1 MGHRSIILLVGAMCT
16 FVACNVSA
24 LGLGKITLDSALNEP
39 LNAKIEL
46 FEVRDLIKEEIRVQ
60 IATREDFDRIGVD
73 KTYFLSDLKFKVVMS
88 ESGSPH
94 IQVNS
99 QKLVREPFL
108 NFLVQV
114 QWPSGKLLRE
124 FTLLMDLPVFASE
137 KVAPVQSTS
146 SASSSQY
153 SEPSQSYASE
163 ESSAPQQQS
172 NPDYNP
178 RSSYEQAPARPAAQE
193 VAPTYTEDSYR
204 VRSNDTLWEI
214 AAAVRPDRSVS
225 IHQTMLAI
233 QRENPEAFIN
243 NNINLLK
250 SGQILRI
257 PDRADMADL
266 GRRAAVRE
274 VAVQNAAWSDGGE
287 VGDAELSGSNAYAG
301 SADDITEPE
310 GRLTLSSPDETYDS
324 SEGRASGGAADSS
337 TEALENELAITME
350 QLDKSSR
357 ENGDLQSKVS
367 SLEEQIETME
377 RMLEVSNESM
387 RALELSVQQN
397 ADAAERRAADD
408 ALLADDANL
417 DDSSID
423 ESSSELT
430 LGEYEES
437 TSDGS
442 DLAESGESIESS
454 DEFGVSEGIDDSAD
468 ALSDATEDLAGESS
482 DAVVDDVA
490 EIPAPTV
497 KPNSKRVVSTPPQ
510 PEKGIVDIL
519 LENILY
525 IVAGIVVLAA
535 GVFFLLRQK
544 SSDEDDFDGFMED
557 HGLEE
562 NQSFEAPLE
571 ETPLEDDID
580 LGSFDGEAQPASDDV
595 VEDELEELED
605 LDPEAQTEDVVTEA
619 DIYIAYGRFDR
630 AEEML
635 TAALSSDPS
644 DQDVRL
650 KLLEVYS
657 SQGDAERFDPH
668 YAKLRAFASPSNIER
683 AEALR
688 ESIPHTAEFD
698 EDSFDTSDV
707 SKYTDNN
714 LQPEPEPESGSDS
727 DSVGG
732 GLDLGDEL
740 SVDLGDELSMDL
752 DIPSDDGADEFSLDL
767 DGLGDVS
774 GDEENSEISLDLGKS
789 EGDATDDFSLDLDL
803 GDLDSDGDPD
813 SAFNLDLPEDTEGN
827 KVDEVVTVDLSDSA
841 DGGLDSLDIEFD
853 LDASDSEGLDLD
865 FDLGGDEEDTEIS
878 PKPELDVLDD
888 DLSSG
893 LSLDLGSTSASSD
906 DSDSLDDLDLDLNL
920 GRDEGGSGL
929 GGSLDLDADLAS
941 LDAELDLS
949 LDGDAIDSK
958 GLDVEDSDVTVIRG
972 RPEKLSV
979 DLPDDLSADL
989 DEEPLTVLDDEL
1001 SVEPVDGSMSG
1012 DSSDV
1017 MDLGDLDLGDTDLG
1031 DLDLGDTELSLDLD
1045 DGSESG
1051 GAAFDLEADL
1061 ASLDDDEISIELDDE
1076 NSDTSLD
1083 LELDDAELSI
1093 DLDADSELA
1102 IDLGDGADLNL
1113 DLGGDSELSG
1123 DLSDDVADS
1132 GVDLDLNLSPQEK
1145 AEPELSLDL
1154 DDDLSLPNFDLE
1166 ADLGSTEE
1174 DLNLSSGV
1182 SAVSGDTVI
1191 NEALNDEYIEQKL
1204 SEDADLDMNF
1214 DEILPLEDGVEAD
1227 PGLDSFPEVD
1237 SQEDEEELD
1246 LSSLDKELDA
1256 LTAGVDDAEPAGS
1269 SVDTPLMDEPIT
1281 DFDAFDDD
1289 LEKDE
1294 ANAETVKSDHVSDK
1308 SVEDMGE
1315 DTMFEQAIQE
1325 VPQAESGGVEFEL
1338 PEVDPD
1344 DVDDD
1349 DLDFLSD
1356 SDETATKL
1364 DLARAYIDM
1373 GDQEGARD
1381 IIKEVLGEGNDQQ
1394 KSEAEG
1400 LLSRIE
1406 G

>member
-46 FEVRDLIKEEIRVQ
+46 FEVRDLTKEEIRVQ

-73 KTYFLSDLKFKVVMS
+73 KTYFLSDLKFKVVLS
-88 ESGSPH
+88 ASGSPH

-146 SASSSQY
+146 SASSQY
-153 SEPSQSYASE
+153 SEPSQSYTSE

-172 NPDYNP
+172 NPEYNP

-193 VAPTYTEDSYR
+193 VAPTYSEDSYR

-233 QRENPEAFIN
+233 QRENPEAFID

-274 VAVQNAAWSDGGE
+274 VAVQNAAWSDDGDVGE
-287 VGDAELSGSNAYAG
+287 AELSGSNTYTG
-301 SADDITEPE
+301 SADDINEPE
-310 GRLTLSSPDETYDS
+310 GRLTLSSPDDTYDS

-337 TEALENELAITME
+337 SEALENELAITME

-357 ENGDLQSKVS
+357 ENNDLQSKVS

-387 RALELSVQQN
+387 RALELSAQKN
-397 ADAAERRAADD
+397 ADAAERRSADE
-408 ALLADDANL
+408 ALLADDTGL
-417 DDSSID
+417 DDSSTD
-423 ESSSELT
+423 ESSTENVTDEYDESDSYDLSENI
-430 LGEYEES
+430 
-437 TSDGS
+437 DGS
-442 DLAESGESIESS
+442 DEFDLSES
-454 DEFGVSEGIDDSAD
+454 IDDSVD
-468 ALSDATEDLAGESS
+468 TLSDTTEEYSSESS
-482 DAVVDDVA
+482 DAIVDDVA
-490 EIPAPTV
+490 ETPAPTV
-497 KPNSKRVVSTPPQ
+497 KPNSKRVVSAPPQ

-525 IVAGIVVLAA
+525 IVAGIVVLAG

-562 NQSFEAPLE
+562 NHSF
-571 ETPLEDDID
+571 ETPLEDTPLEDEID
-580 LGSFDGEAQPASDDV
+580 LGSFDGESQAVSDEV

-605 LDPEAQTEDVVTEA
+605 LDSEAQTEDVVTEA

-635 TAALSSDPS
+635 TKALSSDPS

-657 SQGDAERFDPH
+657 GQGDAERFDPH
-668 YAKLRAFASPSNIER
+668 YAKLRTFASPSNIER

-688 ESIPHTAEFD
+688 ESIPHIAEFD
-698 EDSFDTSDV
+698 EGSFDTSDV
-707 SKYTDNN
+707 SKYTDGS
-714 LQPEPEPESGSDS
+714 LQAEPESI
-727 DSVGG
+727 GG
-732 GLDLGDEL
+732 GLDLGE
-740 SVDLGDELSMDL
+740 ELSMDL
-752 DIPSDDGADEFSLDL
+752 DIPSDEGADDFSLDL
-767 DGLGDVS
+767 GGLDDDS
-774 GDEENSEISLDLGKS
+774 DAEENNDISLDLG
-789 EGDATDDFSLDLDL
+789 EVGDSATDDFSLDLDL

-813 SAFNLDLPEDTEGN
+813 SAFKLDLSE
-827 KVDEVVTVDLSDSA
+827 SDSTGADSDVGAA
-841 DGGLDSLDIEFD
+841 DGELDTLDIEFD
-853 LDASDSEGLDLD
+853 LDASDTEGLDLD
-865 FDLGGDEEDTEIS
+865 FDLGGDDDDTEIS
-878 PKPELDVLDD
+878 PKPELDELDD

-893 LSLDLGSTSASSD
+893 LNLDLDSISASSD
-906 DSDSLDDLDLDLNL
+906 DSDSLDDLDLDL
-920 GRDEGGSGL
+920 GGDDAVSDL
-929 GGSLDLDADLAS
+929 DSSLDLDADLAS

-949 LDGDAIDSK
+949 LDGDSIGGKVPEA
-958 GLDVEDSDVTVIRG
+958 ENSDVTVIRG
-972 RPEKLSV
+972 RAATLSV
-979 DLPDDLSADL
+979 DLPEDLGDASLAAL
-989 DEEPLTVLDDEL
+989 DEELSSDLIGDDALGDEL
-1001 SVEPVDGSMSG
+1001 
-1012 DSSDV
+1012 SDV
-1017 MDLGDLDLGDTDLG
+1017 MDLGDLDLGG
-1031 DLDLGDTELSLDLD
+1031 LDGGDTELSLDMD
-1045 DGSESG
+1045 DSESG

-1061 ASLDDDEISIELDDE
+1061 ASLGDGELSIEQDDEST
-1076 NSDTSLD
+1076 DTSLD
-1083 LELDDAELSI
+1083 LELDDGELSV
-1093 DLDADSELA
+1093 DLDAGSELSV
-1102 IDLGDGADLNL
+1102 DLGDDLDLNL
-1113 DLGGDSELSG
+1113 DL
-1123 DLSDDVADS
+1123 A
-1132 GVDLDLNLSPQEK
+1132 PQESS
-1145 AEPELSLDL
+1145 EPELSLDI
-1154 DDDLSLPNFDLE
+1154 DEDLSLPNFDLE
-1166 ADLGSTEE
+1166 ADPGSTEE

-1182 SAVSGDTVI
+1182 SAVSSDTVI

-1204 SEDADLDMNF
+1204 SEDSDLDMNF
-1214 DEILPLEDGVEAD
+1214 DEVLPLEDGVETGSD
-1227 PGLDSFPEVD
+1227 FDSFEAE
-1237 SQEDEEELD
+1237 EDDEELD

-1256 LTAGVDDAEPAGS
+1256 LTAGVDDVETIDA
-1269 SVDTPLMDEPIT
+1269 SVDAPLMDEPVT
-1281 DFDAFDDD
+1281 DFDDFDDD

-1308 SVEDMGE
+1308 PVEDMGE
-1315 DTMFEQAIQE
+1315 DTMFDQAIQE
-1325 VPQAESGGVEFEL
+1325 VPQAGSGDVEFEL

-1400 LLSRIE
+1400 LLARID

>member
-60 IATREDFDRIGVD
+60 IASREDFDRIGVD
-73 KTYFLSDLKFKVVMS
+73 KTYFLSDLKFKVILDA
-88 ESGSPH
+88 SGSPH

-99 QKLVREPFL
+99 KKLVREPFL

-153 SEPSQSYASE
+153 SQPSQSY
-163 ESSAPQQQS
+163 ESDETAAPQQQQG
-172 NPDYNP
+172 NPGYNP
-178 RSSYEQAPARPAAQE
+178 RSSYEQAPARPEAQN
-193 VAPTYTEDSYR
+193 VAPTYSEDTYR
-204 VRSNDTLWEI
+204 VRANDTLWEI

-257 PDRADMADL
+257 PDRGDMADL
-266 GRRAAVRE
+266 GKRAAVRE
-274 VAVQNAAWSDGGE
+274 VAIQNAAWSDDGE

-301 SADDITEPE
+301 SADDINEPE
-310 GRLTLSSPDETYDS
+310 GRLTLSSPDNTYDS

-357 ENGDLQSKVS
+357 ENNDLQSKVS

-397 ADAAERRAADD
+397 ANAAEQRAADE
-408 ALLADDANL
+408 ALLADNASL

-423 ESSSELT
+423 EASSEFAID
-430 LGEYEES
+430 EYDDES
-437 TSDGS
+437 ISDGS
-442 DLAESGESIESS
+442 DAAETSEDFGDSES
-454 DEFGVSEGIDDSAD
+454 VDD
-468 ALSDATEDLAGESS
+468 LTDATENFADESL
-482 DAVVDDVA
+482 DTIAEVV
-490 EIPAPTV
+490 ETPAPTV
-497 KPNSKRVVSTPPQ
+497 KPNSKRVVSAPPL

-525 IVAGIVVLAA
+525 IVAGIVVLAG

-562 NQSFEAPLE
+562 SHSF
-571 ETPLEDDID
+571 ETPLEDAPLEDEID
-580 LGSFDGEAQPASDDV
+580 LGSFDAGSQPASDEV

-605 LDPEAQTEDVVTEA
+605 LDSEAQTEDVVTEA

-635 TAALSSDPS
+635 TKALSSDPS

-668 YAKLRAFASPSNIER
+668 YAKLRTFASPSNIER

-688 ESIPHTAEFD
+688 ESIPHIAEFD
-698 EDSFDTSDV
+698 EGSFDTSDV
-707 SKYTDNN
+707 SKYTDSN
-714 LQPEPEPESGSDS
+714 LQAEPESI
-727 DSVGG
+727 GG

-740 SVDLGDELSMDL
+740 SVDLGEELSMDL
-752 DIPSDDGADEFSLDL
+752 DIPSDESADDFSLDL
-767 DGLGDVS
+767 DGLDDTKGA
-774 GDEENSEISLDLGKS
+774 DESNEISLDLGES
-789 EGDATDDFSLDLDL
+789 SDDSSDEFSLDLDL

-813 SAFNLDLPEDTEGN
+813 GAFKLDLPEGGDSGELGEAGSLD
-827 KVDEVVTVDLSDSA
+827 VSGSA
-841 DGGLDSLDIEFD
+841 DGELDSLDIEFD
-853 LDASDSEGLDLD
+853 LDASDAEGLDLD
-865 FDLGGDEEDTEIS
+865 FDLGGDDGDAESS
-878 PKPELDVLDD
+878 PKPELDALDD

-893 LSLDLGSTSASSD
+893 LSLDLDAISASND
-906 DSDSLDDLDLDLNL
+906 DSDSLDDLDLNL
-920 GRDEGGSGL
+920 GGDDAGSDL
-929 GGSLDLDADLAS
+929 DGSLDLDADLAS

-949 LDGDAIDSK
+949 LDGDAIGGK
-958 GLDVEDSDVTVIRG
+958 GPETENSDVTVIRG
-972 RPEKLSV
+972 RPEALSV
-979 DLPDDLSADL
+979 DLPEESPAEILEEPLAAL
-989 DEEPLTVLDDEL
+989 DEELSAALVDDDTLGGELDD
-1001 SVEPVDGSMSG
+1001 G
-1012 DSSDV
+1012 
-1017 MDLGDLDLGDTDLG
+1017 MDLGDLDLDDADLG
-1031 DLDLGDTELSLDLD
+1031 DLDVGDTELSLDLGD
-1045 DGSESG
+1045 ESESS

-1061 ASLDDDEISIELDDE
+1061 ASLEGELSIEEDDEST
-1076 NSDTSLD
+1076 DTSLD
-1083 LELDDAELSI
+1083 LELEDGELSVDLEADSELSI
-1093 DLDADSELA
+1093 DLGD
-1102 IDLGDGADLNL
+1102 DLDLNL
-1113 DLGGDSELSG
+1113 DLAPQESSESELSLG
-1123 DLSDDVADS
+1123 
-1132 GVDLDLNLSPQEK
+1132 
-1145 AEPELSLDL
+1145 L

-1166 ADLGSTEE
+1166 ADLGSTKE

-1182 SAVSGDTVI
+1182 SGVSGDTVI

-1204 SEDADLDMNF
+1204 SEDTDLDMNF
-1214 DEILPLEDGVEAD
+1214 DEILPLEDGAEAD
-1227 PGLDSFPEVD
+1227 SDFDSFDTEAD
-1237 SQEDEEELD
+1237 EDEEELD

-1256 LTAGVDDAEPAGS
+1256 LTAGVDDAEPVAS
-1269 SVDTPLMDEPIT
+1269 SVDAPLMDEPIT
-1281 DFDAFDDD
+1281 DFDDFEDD

-1315 DTMFEQAIQE
+1315 DTMFDQAIQE
-1325 VPQAESGGVEFEL
+1325 VPQAVGGDAEFEL

-1364 DLARAYIDM
+1364 DLARAYMDM

-1400 LLSRIE
+1400 LLARIDS
-1406 G
+1406 